1 MFGFKNNKD
10 SKSVKCEFPDILT
23 NENINHRD
31 NDFYNAFFSLTKD
44 SITENNSNHIIK
56 IYQTTKLPEMRNKS
70 LKLLY
75 DKDYGHLKDFFSSA
89 YKKERYLDMKMLA
102 LRGLA
107 QFITEDEIKDIL
119 IAFNKILKKRP
130 DGTPYNYQEYEL
142 LRGQNSLP
150 YLIKRYKYNCFVD
163 TLGIVE
169 KQYNDMPD
177 AFKGHFT
184 IDEHGEIIKLQ
195 STEKSTKMMDDFFKQ
210 KGMR

>member
-1 MFGFKNNKD
+1 MFGFKKNKD
-10 SKSVKCEFPDILT
+10 SKSVNIEFPDILT
-23 NENINHRD
+23 KENINHR
-31 NDFYNAFFSLTKD
+31 NFDFYNAFFSLTKD
-44 SITENNSNHIIK
+44 FIMENNSNFIIK

-75 DKDYGHLKDFFSSA
+75 DKDYGHLKDFFTSA

-107 QFITEDEIKDIL
+107 QFITENEIKDIL
-119 IAFNKILKKRP
+119 ISFNKTLKKRP
-130 DGTPYNYQEYEL
+130 DSTPYNYQEYEL

-150 YLIKRYKYNCFVD
+150 YLVKHYRYNCFVE
-163 TLGIVE
+163 TLEIVE
-169 KQYNDMPD
+169 KQYNDMPE

-184 IDEHGEIIKLQ
+184 IDENGEIIKLR